1 MVSIG
6 DFVKVTYSGRNVP
19 KRDKEGNIL
28 SVETDSTSPY
38 TLMWD
43 SRPYVCEPGKDT
55 IVPFEAAMVA
65 LGDPRSAGSVQSVK
79 DPVSG
84 NVYWV
89 VDRETEVRRL
99 QTLYDNQFTSAGQI
113 DYAPKMAV
121 TDLEGNPVQM
131 VLDDPTGD
139 SVLQASSTILD
150 REGLIAEIQ
159 RQRSMIQTLAASQ
172 GIDLDNP
179 NLVAQEPEKD
189 ADGIPVPPPPETPPT
204 NPNDV
209 PEDK

>member
-1 MVSIG
+1 
-6 DFVKVTYSGRNVP
+6 
-19 KRDKEGNIL
+19 
-28 SVETDSTSPY
+28 
-38 TLMWD
+38 
-43 SRPYVCEPGKDT
+43 
-55 IVPFEAAMVA
+55 
-65 LGDPRSAGSVQSVK
+65 
-79 DPVSG
+79 
-84 NVYWV
+84 

-204 NPNDV
+204 NPNNV